1 MLTQFNALN
10 QPTISV
16 ADLVL
21 KFLSKRSQRIDAVTS
36 ELEELGFS
44 ILGQGSFATV
54 WGHPDL
60 DYEIKVGGVSN
71 EFEFYDR
78 WPEYAKLVMAQFQ
91 NNPHAPRISFLKEWK
106 SQKFYAAVIEK
117 LSGTIL
123 DYGDD
128 HELYWKTQHLLEMS
142 WGGSLAYEFEDE
154 HPQLYELLLGIKS
167 LNRAIDL
174 HSENAMLREDGSLVI
189 TDPIY

>member
-1 MLTQFNALN
+1 MLTPLSSQSE
-10 QPTISV
+10 PTNTV
-16 ADLVL
+16 ANSVL

-60 DYEIKVGGVSN
+60 DFVVKVGGVSN

-91 NNPHAPRISFLKEWK
+91 NNPHTPRISFLKEWK
-106 SQKFYAAVIEK
+106 SQKFYAAIIEK